1 VSDPLFPI
9 PIVRQ
14 HAVRHIDEF
23 GETWVTIDGIETKV
37 PSIAAAKVLLA
48 KQDGVRVAIRAA
60 LDETGIRDK
69 TITEEIMVDGEK
81 VTVEL
86 VPPALADVFQIDL
99 TRQHVPSKR
108 DGDIIEPVAFVPPP
122 KLTRWQRIKRAAK
135 RLLRRK
141 KGRTR

>member
-1 VSDPLFPI
+1 V
-9 PIVRQ
+9 
-14 HAVRHIDEF
+14 HAQTERDEYN
-23 GETWVTIDGIETKV
+23 EQWVMIDGIETKV
-37 PSIAAAKVLLA
+37 PSIAAAKALLA

-69 TITEEIMVDGEK
+69 TVTEAITVDGEK

-99 TRQHVPSKR
+99 TRQHVPSTR
-108 DGDIIEPVAFVPPP
+108 DGDIIAPVVVATPP
-122 KLTRWQRIKRAAK
+122 KSTRWLRIKRAAK